1 MTRLDLAAA
10 ILDNLTTAVLTLD
23 RELRVT
29 AINPAGEVMFE
40 MSSKKM
46 LGHRISELVNG
57 GALIQVFQ
65 DSLATAHP
73 ITVRGMTVQLPSNR
87 TLTIDCVA
95 TPLTDTKYARDVGDA
110 DGAALLVEITQ
121 IDRLMRLTREETL
134 LDRQA
139 ANRAVMRGLA
149 HEIKNPLGGLRGAAQ
164 LLEREL
170 SNQEL
175 KEYTQVIIR
184 EADRL
189 RNLVDRMTGA
199 HGPLV
204 RRTVNLHTLL
214 EHVRLLILAE
224 TPAGLS
230 IERDYDPSLPELQAD
245 PEQLIQAVLNIVRN
259 AAQALEGHGSIIL
272 RTRVDRGLT
281 IGQRR
286 YRLVLRTE
294 IEDNGPGIPAELLE
308 HIFYPMVTA
317 RAEGS
322 GLGLAIAQ
330 DIVTQHHG
338 LIECDSR
345 PGRTVFTLYL
355 PLENGDGS

>member
-1 MTRLDLAAA
+1 MTTQGFDPS

-29 AINPAGEVMFE
+29 AINPAGEMMFE
-40 MSSKKM
+40 TSSKKM
-46 LGHRISELVNG
+46 LGHPITEFANSSG
-57 GALIQVFQ
+57 MLIQAFRDAV
-65 DSLATAHP
+65 AANHP
-73 ITVRGMTVQLPSNR
+73 ITVRGVGMDLPGGR
-87 TLTIDCVA
+87 ALTLDCTA
-95 TPLTDTKYARDVGDA
+95 TPLAGI
-110 DGAALLVEITQ
+110 GAAAHATVETPALLVELTQ
-121 IDRLMRLTREETL
+121 IDRLLRLTRDGSSLEH
-134 LDRQA
+134 QA

-170 SNQEL
+170 SNEDL
-175 KEYTQVIIR
+175 KEYTQVIMR

-199 HGPLV
+199 HEPLL
-204 RRTVNLHTLL
+204 RRTMNLHTVL
-214 EHVRLLILAE
+214 EHVRLLVLAE

-230 IERDYDPSLPELQAD
+230 IERDYDPSLPEID
-245 PEQLIQAVLNIVRN
+245 GDFERLIQAVLNVVRN
-259 AAQALEGHGSIIL
+259 AVQALEGRGTIVL
-272 RTRVDRGLT
+272 RTRAERGLT

-286 YRLVLRTE
+286 HRLVLRAE
-294 IEDNGPGIPAELLE
+294 IEDNGPGVPADLIE
-308 HIFYPMVTA
+308 HVFYPMVTG
-317 RAEGS
+317 RADGT

-355 PLENGDGS
+355 PLENGNG